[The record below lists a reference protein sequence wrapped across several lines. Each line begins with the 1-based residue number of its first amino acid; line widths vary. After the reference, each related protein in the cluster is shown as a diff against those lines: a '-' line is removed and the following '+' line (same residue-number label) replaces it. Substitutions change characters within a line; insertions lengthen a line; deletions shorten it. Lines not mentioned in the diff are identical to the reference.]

1 MTSST
6 LKFPVKRGEFKLI
19 ESFPEFVEFG
29 VYRCIINKSEDENLN
44 KLFRFNADNYYSS
57 IDITNAK
64 ELNLSIEL
72 IQDDKPN
79 CLYYSR
85 NKLITFGEVFNN
97 YVNLLFPLKEN
108 KVKMAKDILNILWG
122 SLCEKDKIKKFI
134 TTEYNIDDDEDI
146 LELYPTEDNG
156 HIIKTVKRNNIYK
169 TSFSRLCPFLTSQSR
184 RHMTKILLP
193 YKDEVQRVQT
203 DGFLITKAIH
213 TNINVKIGELKYE
226 GYTENGII
234 LNCINRVNTKY

>member
-19 ESFPEFVEFG
+19 ENFSEFVEFG
-29 VYRCIINKSEDENLN
+29 IYRCIIHKSEDNNLN
-44 KLFRFNADNYYSS
+44 KLFRFNSDNYYSS

-64 ELNLSIEL
+64 ELNLQIEL

-85 NKLITFGEVFNN
+85 DKLITFGEAFNN

-108 KVKMAKDILNILWG
+108 KIKMAKDILNILWG

-134 TTEYNIDDDEDI
+134 TTKFSVDDDEDI
-146 LELYPTEDNG
+146 LELYPTKDDG
-156 HIIKTVKRNNIYK
+156 HIIKTIKRNSIYK
-169 TSFSRLCPFLTSQSR
+169 TSFSRLCPFLTSQAR

-203 DGFLITKAIH
+203 DGFLITKPIH

-234 LNCINRVNTKY
+234 LNCINKVPTTI